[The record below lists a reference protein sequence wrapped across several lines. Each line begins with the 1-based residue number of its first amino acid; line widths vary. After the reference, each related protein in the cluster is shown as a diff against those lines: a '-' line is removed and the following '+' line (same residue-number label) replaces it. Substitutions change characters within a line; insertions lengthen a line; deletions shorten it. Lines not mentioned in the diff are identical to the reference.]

1 MSTEIEPEPGIA
13 RGRRDARPRRPP
25 RGVALY
31 RIEEAAYQLRVSIT
45 TVRRL
50 VSSGKL
56 PYRRIAGVMR
66 FAPHD
71 LDALVAA
78 AAECRAAPDSPEH
91 KAARGRAKGLEI
103 DPRWMADL
111 DDAPRKRLGRG
122 GR

>member
-1 MSTEIEPEPGIA
+1 MSTDIEIAAEPGT
-13 RGRRDARPRRPP
+13 GRVRKDSKPRRPP

-50 VSSGKL
+50 VTAGKL

-66 FAPHD
+66 FSPSD
-71 LDALVAA
+71 LDALVTA
-78 AAECRAAPDSPEH
+78 AAECRGEPTSAAH

-103 DPRWMADL
+103 DAKWMADL
-111 DDAPRKRLGRG
+111 DDPPRKRRTLR
-122 GR
+122 